1 MRGSFKGKSIGM
13 AAFQFPFESKRHVQS
28 RRTRLILRCN
38 EVIVPVCLQSG
49 LALKRDFLL
58 HSANQPPPFQS
69 TPLLTH
75 RDGGQG
81 EEVGEGARLDAAR
94 VLVGRLED
102 ALVGRV
108 HHDPVHRQQQLR
120 LRAAQVEARLF
131 PEKGKRELRG

>member
-1 MRGSFKGKSIGM
+1 MTSFCI
-13 AAFQFPFESKRHVQS
+13 
-28 RRTRLILRCN
+28 RR
-38 EVIVPVCLQSG
+38 S
-49 LALKRDFLL
+49 
-58 HSANQPPPFQS
+58 SPPP
-69 TPLLTH
+69 TPRLTH

-131 PEKGKRELRG
+131 PEKRKREAAYQAGFEFKFGILGLRV